1 MFMLLDRL
9 NPLVDKGQQLPAFS
23 RAGGFMK
30 LPCDV
35 CGTVKDVSEL
45 EMCIH
50 CGHVNCEGCIPTC
63 EHAVQ
68 NYIEALEESETL

>member
-1 MFMLLDRL
+1 
-9 NPLVDKGQQLPAFS
+9 
-23 RAGGFMK
+23 MK